1 MAHLLPILGRL
12 DFNGVNFGP
21 TVLLDQI
28 RPHMPNTRVDGCL
41 NPMTLW
47 HNDTEAVIEE
57 VRRDCDMVKRLGTGG
72 LRIDAAGSTNQ
83 GTKLTTIRAVMHAIQ
98 KYGRY

>member
-1 MAHLLPILGRL
+1 MAKALGR
-12 DFNGVNFGP
+12 
-21 TVLLDQI
+21 
-28 RPHMPNTRVDGCL
+28 
-41 NPMTLW
+41 
-47 HNDTEAVIEE
+47 
-57 VRRDCDMVKRLGTGG
+57 G